1 MICKNPL
8 YEFNNIYAIN
18 MKYLS
23 HTLLWPLFFISQLI
37 SLALISWHLM
47 AQIHFAY
54 PLGYQLL
61 DLESHIAHY
70 APLNRHKED
79 FEFTTKEDH
88 WRLFGEISD
97 SIQNRGK
104 GLADI
109 RYKLNNDNLTS
120 LMHQDEIIHLQD
132 VANLVDHFYQLGYVS
147 LAIWIICWLFIG
159 WKKFQ
164 PPSNKKVIIGFIGMI
179 LLTSLIVILIGAKDV
194 FYWLHI
200 QIFPA
205 DHKWFFY
212 YQDSLMTTL
221 MKAPDI
227 FAFISILLIV
237 ELMLLWIAATY
248 CLNKILARK
257 IKKSVSH

>member
-1 MICKNPL
+1 MQIKMKHL
-8 YEFNNIYAIN
+8 SNI
-18 MKYLS
+18 
-23 HTLLWPLFFISQLI
+23 LLWPLFFISQLI

-54 PLGYQLL
+54 PIGYQLL
-61 DLESHIAHY
+61 DLESHIAQF

-79 FEFTTKEDH
+79 FEFTSKEDH

-97 SIQNRGK
+97 AIQNQGK

-109 RYKLNNDNLTS
+109 QYKLSNGNPTS

-132 VANLVDHFYQLGYVS
+132 VANLVDHFYQLGYLS
-147 LAIWIICWLFIG
+147 LAIWIACWFLII
-159 WKKFQ
+159 WKKLQ
-164 PPSNKKVIIGFIGMI
+164 PPSNKKVIAGFI
-179 LLTSLIVILIGAKDV
+179 SLITLVSLTVIFIGAKEV

-227 FAFISILLIV
+227 FAFISILLVI
-237 ELMLLWIAATY
+237 ELVILWIFSSY
-248 CLNKILARK
+248 CLARLLK
-257 IKKSVSH
+257 ARTTTPN

>member
-1 MICKNPL
+1 
-8 YEFNNIYAIN
+8 

-23 HTLLWPLFFISQLI
+23 TILLWPLFFISQLI
-37 SLALISWHLM
+37 SLALVSWHLM
-47 AQIHFAY
+47 AQLHFAY

-70 APLNRHKED
+70 APLNRHKDD

-97 SIQNRGK
+97 AIQNQGK

-109 RYKLNNDNLTS
+109 QYPLSNGNLTS

-132 VANLVDHFYQLGYVS
+132 VANLVDRFYQLGYLS
-147 LAIWIICWLFIG
+147 LAIWIACWLLIS
-159 WKKFQ
+159 WKKLQ
-164 PPSNKKVIIGFIGMI
+164 PPSNKKVISGFIGLI
-179 LLTSLIVILIGAKDV
+179 LLAGLLIISIGAKEV
-194 FYWLHI
+194 FYWLHV

-227 FAFISILLIV
+227 FAFISILLVI
-237 ELMLLWIAATY
+237 ELLALWIFSSY
-248 CLNKILARK
+248 CLTRLLKIRQK
-257 IKKSVSH
+257 IQQ

>member
-1 MICKNPL
+1 
-8 YEFNNIYAIN
+8 
-18 MKYLS
+18 MKYVYSLAF
-23 HTLLWPLFFISQLI
+23 WPLFFVCQLI

-54 PLGYQLL
+54 PIGYQLL
-61 DLESHIAHY
+61 DLDKHIAEF
-70 APLNRHKED
+70 APLNRHKVD
-79 FEFTTKEDH
+79 FEFTSKEDH

-97 SIQNRGK
+97 SIQNKGK

-109 RYKLNNDNLTS
+109 QYTLNNGNTTL

-132 VANLVDHFYQLGYVS
+132 VANLINRFYQLGYLS
-147 LAIWIICWLFIG
+147 LAIWIACWLLII
-159 WKKFQ
+159 WKKLQ
-164 PPSNKKVIIGFIGMI
+164 PPSNKKVIAGFIGLI
-179 LLTSLIVILIGAKDV
+179 TLISLTIIFIGAKDV
-194 FYWLHI
+194 FYWLHV

-227 FAFISILLIV
+227 FAFISILLVI
-237 ELMLLWIAATY
+237 ELVILWILSSY
-248 CLNKILARK
+248 CLAKFLNTRTPKTTNRG
-257 IKKSVSH
+257 

>member
-1 MICKNPL
+1 MILQILITTPENTQSTTMKNL
-8 YEFNNIYAIN
+8 YSLI
-18 MKYLS
+18 
-23 HTLLWPLFFISQLI
+23 LWPIFFISQLL
-37 SLALISWHLM
+37 SLSLISWHLM
-47 AQIHFAY
+47 AQLHFAY

-61 DLESHIAHY
+61 DLESHIAHF
-70 APLNRHKED
+70 APLNRYKKD
-79 FEFTTKEDH
+79 FELTSKEDH

-97 SIQNRGK
+97 AIQNQGK

-109 RYKLNNDNLTS
+109 QYKLSNGTFTS

-132 VANLVDHFYQLGYVS
+132 VANLVDHFYQLGYLS
-147 LAIWIICWLFIG
+147 LAIWIACWLLIG
-159 WKKFQ
+159 WKKLQ
-164 PPSNKKVIIGFIGMI
+164 PPSNKKVISGFLGLI
-179 LLTSLIVILIGAKDV
+179 LLTSLIIIYIGAKDV

-227 FAFISILLIV
+227 FAFISIVLVIELIA
-237 ELMLLWIAATY
+237 LWSLSSY
-248 CLNKILARK
+248 CLARFLK
-257 IKKSVSH
+257 KPNNHIK